1 MLGIVGAALFYGDAV
16 ITPAISVMSA
26 IEGVVVVNP
35 SLDGLVL
42 PVSLAILSVLF
53 GIQRWGTHVIGR
65 AFGAPS

>member
-42 PVSLAILSVLF
+42 PVSSVILASSSRSSGGVPTSS
-53 GIQRWGTHVIGR
+53 GERSAR
-65 AFGAPS
+65 S